1 MPLGKRSRVFSH
13 EFRLETVQRMLDGE
27 SPTTL
32 ASELK
37 VLRKILYRWKDAYLS
52 GGAAA
57 LRPLGRP
64 RKKQSLLKPPVP
76 TTKRGELLQA
86 RQRIA
91 ELERKVGRQQLE
103 IDFFAEAL
111 RRVKAAREEED
122 QRSAQRSTR

>member
-1 MPLGKRSRVFSH
+1 
-13 EFRLETVQRMLDGE
+13 
-27 SPTTL
+27 
-32 ASELK
+32 
-37 VLRKILYRWKDAYLS
+37 
-52 GGAAA
+52 
-57 LRPLGRP
+57 
-64 RKKQSLLKPPVP
+64 VP

-91 ELERKVGRQQLE
+91 DLERKVGRQQLE